1 MTDFTGKL
9 ISDTYKQLLKVAV
22 STNTGLDTT
31 VRTIESGDGQDSALQ
46 LSDDKLNVNGTFQ
59 LLGVDVTVN
68 ANQINLA
75 GHGIFANVSSS
86 SGTFSANVCASAFYG
101 DGSNITGVVASAETA
116 TNVSGGYAVLTSAQI
131 SSNIS
136 VTDFVAATGSFTTK
150 VSGVAAEF
158 SGTVSAGFFTGDGSN
173 LTNVSAT
180 PATSVSA
187 FTVNTLGVVSTASV
201 TDITAVTGGFSTK
214 VSATALEISG
224 AVSGASAVFS
234 GTVSAATFDGAL
246 TGDVTGDIDGA
257 SGSFSTGIS
266 TTDFVAATGSFT
278 TKVSGVAAEFS
289 GAVSANEFYGDGSN
303 LTNLPSA
310 PTSVA
315 AFTANQL
322 TVVTVASIASLN
334 VDTNI
339 LLKAQGDLRFGD
351 ADSSHYVAFQGDGT
365 IASNITWTLPN
376 VDGDA
381 NQSLITDG
389 SGALSWATGGGGY
402 YKGDNGTVGS
412 SAGDIFR
419 INELALDADVTI
431 TATENASATG
441 PLSVAAGVTLQVDGT
456 LVII

>member
-1 MTDFTGKL
+1 MTDLTGKL
-9 ISDTYKQLLKVAV
+9 ISNTYKQLLKVAV
-22 STNTGLDTT
+22 STNDGLDST
-31 VRTIESGDGQDSALQ
+31 VRTIESGDGTDSPLQ
-46 LSDDKLNVNGTFQ
+46 LSDDTLNINGTFQ
-59 LLGVDVTVN
+59 LLGVTVTVN
-68 ANQINLA
+68 ANQINLGA
-75 GHGIFANVSSS
+75 QGVFTKVSAS
-86 SGTFSANVCASAFYG
+86 SGTFLGAVSANTYYG
-101 DGSNITGVVASAETA
+101 DGSNLTGVIASAETA

-131 SSNIS
+131 SSNMS
-136 VTDFVAATGSFTTK
+136 VTDFVADTGSFTTK
-150 VSGVAAEF
+150 VSGVAGE
-158 SGTVSAGFFTGDGSN
+158 
-173 LTNVSAT
+173 
-180 PATSVSA
+180 
-187 FTVNTLGVVSTASV
+187 
-201 TDITAVTGGFSTK
+201 
-214 VSATALEISG
+214 
-224 AVSGASAVFS
+224 FS

-246 TGDVTGDIDGA
+246 TGNVTGDIDGA

-278 TKVSGVAAEFS
+278 TKVSGVAGEFS

-303 LTNLPSA
+303 LTNLPAAS
-310 PTSVA
+310 TSVA
-315 AFTANQL
+315 SFTVNQL

>member
-9 ISDTYKQLLKVAV
+9 ISNTYKQLLKVAV
-22 STNTGLDTT
+22 STNDGLDST
-31 VRTIESGDGQDSALQ
+31 VRVIESGDGTDSPLQ
-46 LSDDKLNVNGTFQ
+46 LSDDTLNINGTFQ
-59 LLGVDVTVN
+59 LLGVAVTVN
-68 ANQINLA
+68 ANQLNLA
-75 GHGIFANVSSS
+75 GQGIFTKVSAS
-86 SGTFSANVCASAFYG
+86 SGTFLGAVSANTYYG
-101 DGSNITGVVASAETA
+101 DGSNLTGVIASAETA

-131 SSNIS
+131 SSNMS
-136 VTDFVAATGSFTTK
+136 VTDFVADTGSFTTK
-150 VSGVAAEF
+150 VSGVAGE
-158 SGTVSAGFFTGDGSN
+158 
-173 LTNVSAT
+173 
-180 PATSVSA
+180 
-187 FTVNTLGVVSTASV
+187 
-201 TDITAVTGGFSTK
+201 
-214 VSATALEISG
+214 
-224 AVSGASAVFS
+224 FS

-246 TGDVTGDIDGA
+246 TGNVTGDIDGA

-266 TTDFVAATGSFT
+266 TTDLVAVTGSFT
-278 TKVSGVAAEFS
+278 TKVSGVAGEFS
-289 GAVSANEFYGDGSN
+289 GTVSAGYFTGDGSN

-310 PTSVA
+310 STSVA
-315 AFTANQL
+315 SFTVNQL

-351 ADSSHYVAFQGDGT
+351 ADSSNYVAFQGDGT

-376 VDGDA
+376 ADGDE

-402 YKGDNGTVGS
+402 FKGDNGTVGS